1 MRVQRLILLIAV
13 IVIST
18 ITGCDFSANS
28 ELSEQEELFT
38 VTDDV
43 MSRVTYY
50 NESAKQAFD
59 IPVANSEAT
68 DYLSLNAQVKPPS
81 ISSGTTRAS
90 HLYYDDNKSIIV
102 GYKIRFGDY
111 GGGIDIIEAK
121 DGDPIANTRSYLSE
135 VFDVQ
140 EVIYDKFE
148 KAMFVAGASNS
159 KGALVLKIDP
169 KDASVE
175 KSTTIEG
182 HVAKS
187 LDVSYTK
194 KESDSYLYVVSDLN
208 HLYRFNKDLT
218 LTEGGLLKAG
228 SDVEFRSVGARYNDQ
243 IFNLDLEGNV
253 YRTSPAYNSS
263 SAFKLT
269 ESLSDDFRSKL
280 AIGRISYFNE
290 STPDNVLVAT
300 NEYGFALLNPA
311 GQAVWSSKSDEIDQ
325 AKAIYYTS
333 ITGYQPDDKKD
344 DPVVY
349 AAGVAEDGSPVIDI
363 FGVPSNKKLYYM
375 TTLDLS
381 DFSGVGNAQINH
393 VYATGEYLYVA
404 KSTDGVLIFEI
415 K

>member
-1 MRVQRLILLIAV
+1 MRVQQITVFFLVLF
-13 IVIST
+13 ISAT
-18 ITGCDFSANS
+18 AGCDFSTNS
-28 ELSEQEELFT
+28 EVSEEKELFL

-43 MSRVTYY
+43 MSRVTFY
-50 NESAKQAFD
+50 NESAKQVFD
-59 IPVANSEAT
+59 IPLANSEAT
-68 DYLSLNAQVKPPS
+68 DYLKLIAQVKPPN

-90 HLYYDDNKSIIV
+90 HLYYDDDKSIIV

-111 GGGIDIIEAK
+111 GGGIDILEAK

-140 EVIYDKFE
+140 EVIYDKYE

-169 KDASVE
+169 KDASVD
-175 KSTTIEG
+175 KSATILG

-187 LDVSYTK
+187 LDISYTK

-218 LTEGGLLKAG
+218 LTQGGLLEAG
-228 SDVEFRSVGARYNDQ
+228 SNVEFRSVGARYNDQ

-263 SAFKLT
+263 SAFKET
-269 ESLSDDFRSKL
+269 VSLSDNFRSKL

-290 STPDNVLVAT
+290 NTPDNLLVAT

-311 GQAVWSSKSDEIDQ
+311 GQAVWSSKSSEIEQ
-325 AKAIYYTS
+325 AQSIYYTS
-333 ITGYQPDDKKD
+333 ITGYKPDDKKA

-349 AAGVAEDGSPVIDI
+349 AAGVAGDGSPIIDI
-363 FGVPSNKKLYYM
+363 FGVPSNKKLYYI
-375 TTLDLS
+375 TSLDLS
-381 DFSGVGNAQINH
+381 DFDGVGNAQINH